1 MQFIHTLPTST
12 SFRGKGLFG
21 YAFGPLQQRN
31 VEVLYIESE
40 KGHDTF
46 FVSKRVTRIYYV
58 IAGSGSFTI
67 DGRRYSVSSGVLV
80 EIPPKVEYSYSGRM
94 TLLALCH
101 PRWSRGNDTNTKWN
115 PDVVGIGSEYGAD
128 GRSWLARAVGIRIFG
143 KSPTNAYLRFSQRL
157 WGTLPSALAA
167 LPPVDSYG
175 HFLHRLARIQCLR
188 AQAFSTFFLRNRPQ
202 LELMGRLLKEERGS
216 DRLSVTVL
224 GCSAGAEA
232 YSIAWK
238 IKSVLPVGRM
248 VFHAMDISR
257 DAVEFAKR
265 GQYSLKAKPT
275 GTAMRDCLGAG
286 RWLLPQSNS
295 ELTGSEVFERMT
307 AVEMDEVFDRRGDV
321 AVVKDWIKEG
331 INWHV
336 GDVREPGILEALG
349 PQDVVV
355 ASNFLC
361 HMADSEAEQC
371 LRNIAR
377 LVKPGGYLFVSGI
390 DLDVRTNV
398 ARDLEWQP
406 VEDLL
411 EEIHEGD
418 PCMRNQW
425 PCQYSGLEPLNKQ
438 RQDWKTRYASAFQL
452 LPVETAA
459 NMLQEDEFCENGRA
473 VRPQTV

>member
-1 MQFIHTLPTST
+1 MQYIHTLPTST

-21 YAFGPLQQRN
+21 YAFGPLKEKN
-31 VEVLYIESE
+31 VEILYIESE

-67 DGRRYSVSSGVLV
+67 DGCRYSVSPGMLV
-80 EIPPKVEYSYSGRM
+80 EVPPRLEYSYSGHM
-94 TLLALCH
+94 TLLALCY

-115 PDVVGIGSEYGAD
+115 PDVVGVDSDYGVD
-128 GRSWLARAVGIRIFG
+128 GRSGLARLVGIRIFG
-143 KSPTNAYLRFSQRL
+143 KSPTNAYLRLSQRL
-157 WGTLPSALAA
+157 WEALPSPLAA
-167 LPPVDSYG
+167 LRPVDSYG
-175 HFLHRLARIQCLR
+175 QFLHRLARIQCLR

-202 LELMGRLLKEERGS
+202 LELMGRLLNAEHRS

-232 YSIAWK
+232 YSVAWK
-238 IKSVLPVGRM
+238 IKSVLPAGRI

-265 GQYSLKAKPT
+265 GQYSLRAKPT
-275 GTAMRDCLGAG
+275 GTEMRDCLGAG

-307 AVEMDEVFDRRGDV
+307 TVEMDEFFDRRGDV

-336 GDVREPGILEALG
+336 GDVREPGILEDLG

-361 HMADSEAEQC
+361 HMEDAEAERC

-390 DLDVRTNV
+390 DLDVRTKV
-398 ARDLEWQP
+398 ARDLGWRP

-418 PCMRNQW
+418 PCLRNQW
-425 PCQYSGLEPLNKQ
+425 PCQYSGLEPLNKGK
-438 RQDWKTRYASAFQL
+438 RDWKTRYAAAFQL
-452 LPVETAA
+452 LPVKTAA
-459 NMLQEDEFCENGRA
+459 PMPQVDEFCEDGRA